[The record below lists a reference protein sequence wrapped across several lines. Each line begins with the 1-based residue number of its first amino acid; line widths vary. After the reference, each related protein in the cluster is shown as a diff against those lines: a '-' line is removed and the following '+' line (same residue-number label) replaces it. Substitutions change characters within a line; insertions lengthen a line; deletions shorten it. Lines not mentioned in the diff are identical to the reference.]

1 MMTYQEFLKLVDQT
15 SNNLNWRYGQ
25 SLMNVL
31 YSVWPEK
38 YNEITQSGDDPY
50 YREDQISQTLK
61 SLKENWK
68 PTNDKV

>member
-1 MMTYQEFLKLVDQT
+1 MTYQEFITLIDQT

-25 SLMNVL
+25 ALMNVL

-50 YREDQISQTLK
+50 YREDQIGQTLK

-68 PTNDKV
+68 PTNDKL